1 MQFPLSPDLFF
12 MLGRRLAKPPG
23 GDSAER
29 RAAAMRAA
37 GCADAPVITAD
48 VQLRFEVAVR
58 DGEYDAAMQM
68 LEAEPELLKHMTL
81 SGQIL
86 RWSIVAH
93 PPFQV
98 EYPTEATTLARL
110 QAERRQLMAAMGVSD
125 DATR

>member
-1 MQFPLSPDLFF
+1 MQLSPDLFF
-12 MLGRRLAKPPG
+12 MLGHRLPEPPG
-23 GDSAER
+23 GDNAER
-29 RAAAMRAA
+29 RAAAMRDA

-48 VQLRFEVAVR
+48 AQFRFEVAVR

-86 RWSIVAH
+86 RWPIVAH

-98 EYPTEATTLARL
+98 KYPTETTPLVRL
-110 QAERRQLMAAMGVSD
+110 QAERRQLMAQMGISD
-125 DATR
+125 GAFTR